1 MLRFLLLIALGVS
14 AILTNASHAQTA
26 CTTPTSS
33 CIDWVPIAGGP
44 GRTLVYGSYSLDKK
58 NERITRAFILIHG
71 ASRNAD
77 DYFRHALAAAFLA
90 GALENTIVLAPR
102 FGSTGVGS
110 CRDTLAQNEI
120 SWADC
125 GAGVSW
131 RAGGT
136 GTSNQSVTSF
146 DAVDEILRKLA
157 NKQVFPNLKS
167 IVVGG
172 HSAGGQYVNRYEMA
186 NQVHDRLG
194 VPVSYVVANPSSYA
208 YPDSLRPRIS
218 AYASEYPALP
228 PGYTVPP
235 STTPGPAFGRF
246 GDSEDCT
253 TYNDWPYGFR
263 NRTGYTAT
271 LSDDLLRKQL
281 AARPTTYIVG
291 ELDILPLYGF
301 DSSCPAMAQGPT
313 RLARG
318 LAFGKFVNEKF
329 GAKHRTIVVEACG
342 HNARCM
348 FTDDAVLD
356 IIFGERAR

>member
-1 MLRFLLLIALGVS
+1 MTSFIKVLGISLMIASPL
-14 AILTNASHAQTA
+14 AAQTP
-26 CTTPTSS
+26 CTTPTPA
-33 CIDWVPIAGGP
+33 CIDWVPIGGGP
-44 GRTLVYGSYSLDKK
+44 GRALVYGSHSLDKR

-77 DYFRHALAAAFLA
+77 DYFRSALAAAFLA
-90 GALENTIVLAPR
+90 GALDNTIVLAPR
-102 FGSTGVGS
+102 FASSGAGS

-120 SWADC
+120 SWVDC
-125 GAGVSW
+125 GGDVSW

-136 GTSNQSVTSF
+136 GTTNKNVTSF
-146 DAVDEILRKLA
+146 DLIDEILRKLA
-157 NKQVFPNLKS
+157 RKQTFPNLKA
-167 IVVGG
+167 IVVAG

-186 NQVHDRLG
+186 NQVHDQLG
-194 VPVSYVVANPSSYA
+194 VPVSYIVANPSSYA

-235 STTPGPAFGRF
+235 SATPGAAFGRF
-246 GDSEDCT
+246 GDSDDCT

-263 NRTGYTAT
+263 NRTGYTAKM
-271 LSDDLLRKQL
+271 SDDLLKKQL

-291 ELDILPLYGF
+291 ELDVLPLYGF

-318 LAFGKFVNEKF
+318 IAFGKFVNEKY
-329 GAKHRTIVVEACG
+329 GAKHRTMVVPACG

-348 FTDDAVLD
+348 FVDDSVSAL
-356 IIFGERAR
+356 IFGDDRRR